1 MAVEARPRETVA
13 VLRRPSPLVLL
24 TLLGAA
30 LPAQVAKPSQEALL
44 AQELASPFLAKAPW
58 TTDYDAAL
66 DLAKERH
73 TLVFAYF
80 TTVEH

>member
-24 TLLGAA
+24 ALLGAA
-30 LPAQVAKPSQEALL
+30 LPAQVAKPSQDELL
-44 AQELASPFLAKAPW
+44 ARELAQPFLAKAAW

-66 DLAKERH
+66 AKAKDRQ